1 MIRLPDATERMQGRN
16 IRSATKSHL
25 CKLISSKGRQT
36 KDFSGAK
43 LERSFSKAAL
53 SGWWQRKHHG
63 KCRCGKLLKGVKR
76 FTHSGII
83 RFSYK
88 MSWNSCLMSLSEDDS
103 TSADMSRF
111 SQFWEHLF
119 PLDSIPTEKQCN
131 LLNSSLIYIYI
142 NIYILPVV
150 LIIALEVLMSHCLAW
165 NFALVC
171 TSSTVS
177 TVSANPEWC
186 FCPSCKYSAANDSQ

>member
-16 IRSATKSHL
+16 MRSATKSHL

-36 KDFSGAK
+36 KDFGGAK

-53 SGWWQRKHHG
+53 SGWWQRKRHG
-63 KCRCGKLLKGVKR
+63 TCRCSKLLKKVKR

-83 RFSYK
+83 RLAYK

-111 SQFWEHLF
+111 SQFGNVCSLLTLF
-119 PLDSIPTEKQCN
+119 QQKN
-131 LLNSSLIYIYI
+131 
-142 NIYILPVV
+142 
-150 LIIALEVLMSHCLAW
+150 
-165 NFALVC
+165 
-171 TSSTVS
+171 STVIWILHWLIHQALFVYLYIFLFIYFFLNLYLFYCVRGIN
-177 TVSANPEWC
+177 VSLSRECRANL
-186 FCPSCKYSAANDSQ
+186 CKLLRKLEILCWRVLVRL